1 MKDVI
6 ILTSNALGE
15 LRGRAKL
22 QHRSGLYFNC
32 YTVMLEYREV
42 SNLTSKISK
51 GWWQE
56 MWSSALGNRYRHLDT
71 EAIWQKIIKI

>member
-42 SNLTSKISK
+42 IKSDQQNFKRLV
-51 GWWQE
+51 
-56 MWSSALGNRYRHLDT
+56 AGNVVKRSGKQIQAFRY
-71 EAIWQKIIKI
+71 